1 MRSSETLLKRAV
13 CAALFIFCIS
23 LCITVTRAQQ
33 SAPEPSPA
41 QTPASPP
48 DDIVRISTELVQTDV
63 MVFDKQGRF
72 IDNLKPEDFEL
83 RVDGRVQP
91 VSFFERV
98 VAGSSDEETQ
108 LAAAR
113 GRQRTGQSSA
123 PVRPADR
130 GRTIFFFIDD
140 LHLSQESIMRTRK
153 TLLNYIDREVG
164 QNDQVAITSASGQ
177 IGFLQQL
184 TNNKSVLRKAVERLG
199 FRATAV
205 LRDTTETPPMTAV
218 QALEIAQNN
227 QSVLSFFVEA
237 LLRDNPMLRPEIAV
251 QMVQVRS
258 RRLVQQS
265 DATNTNLLL
274 TLASLMRSTARL
286 PGRKLVFF
294 LSEGFVMNVRD
305 SDVLEKMRRAT
316 DAAARSGTVV
326 YTMNPLGLETGMDAT
341 TQAAFDL
348 SGRLPQAST
357 ELMVTQ
363 EPLRIIASSTGG
375 RALLNT
381 NALDASI
388 GKTLQETSIYYLLAW
403 RPDTEQQKPGKFRRI
418 EAKVIGR
425 PELVVRVRNGYFTTD
440 PATASR
446 PTPPKNSSKSST
458 AETTKTPEKELRTA
472 INDVFARTTLPTSV
486 FAYYSDQPNNGPVL
500 SLIMAVEPEAL
511 ELEMKDGKH
520 TGVVDIA
527 GMVFNEEGK
536 SGASFKEQIQLNVIP
551 SDLPRI
557 LSSPLFYNYEL
568 RIKPGLYQVRVA
580 ARDAKT
586 GRTGSAMQWVEIP
599 DLSTQ
604 KLTMSS
610 LLVGS
615 NSAAR
620 EQAATEQSPVNISVD
635 RRFSRNSRLRFLTYI
650 YNAQRGAASGG
661 EPDVA
666 LQVQVFRDDQP
677 VITTALSKVKTE
689 GLPDKTRL
697 PYAAE
702 VMLDKM
708 PAGQY
713 VLKVTAIDRL
723 AKAST
728 SQQVDFA
735 IE

>member
-1 MRSSETLLKRAV
+1 MLKRAV
-13 CAALFIFCIS
+13 CAALLFFCTS
-23 LCITVTRAQQ
+23 LCITAAYGQQ

-41 QTPASPP
+41 QTPATGS

-83 RVDGRVQP
+83 RVDGRPQP

-98 VAGSSDEETQ
+98 VAGSSDEESK

-113 GRQRTGQSSA
+113 GVARSGKTNA

-153 TLLNYIDREVG
+153 TLLSYIDREVG
-164 QNDQVAITSASGQ
+164 QNDQVAITSASGS

-184 TNNKSVLRKAVERLG
+184 TNNKTVLRKAVERIS
-199 FRATAV
+199 FRATTV
-205 LRDTTETPPMTAV
+205 LRDTEPPPMTAV
-218 QALEIAQNN
+218 QALEIEQNN
-227 QSVLSFFVEA
+227 QQVLSFFVGA
-237 LLRDNPMLRPEIAV
+237 VLSDNPNLPPQVAV
-251 QMVQVRS
+251 QMVQTRA

-305 SDVLEKMRRAT
+305 SDVLEKVRRAT
-316 DAAARSGTVV
+316 DAAARSGTVI
-326 YTMNPLGLETGMDAT
+326 YSMNPLGLETGMDAT

-348 SGRLPQAST
+348 NGSLPPAST

-403 RPDTEQQKPGKFRRI
+403 RPDTEQQKPSKFRRI

-425 PELVVRVRNGYFTTD
+425 PELTVRVRNGYFTTD
-440 PATASR
+440 PATAAR
-446 PTPPKNSSKSST
+446 TTPKTNSKPQPP
-458 AETTKTPEKELRTA
+458 AEAARTPEKELRTA
-472 INDVFARTTLPTSV
+472 INDVIPRTTIPTSV
-486 FAYYSDQPNNGPVL
+486 FAYYADQPNNGTVL
-500 SLIMAVEPEAL
+500 SLIMAVAPEAL
-511 ELEMKDGKH
+511 ELELKDGKH
-520 TGVVDIA
+520 TGAVDIA
-527 GMVFNEEGK
+527 GVILNEEGK
-536 SGASFKEQIQLNVIP
+536 SGANFKEQIQLNVIP

-557 LSSPLFYNYEL
+557 LSSPLFYNYEV

-586 GRTGSAMQWVEIP
+586 GRTGSATQWVEIP
-599 DLSTQ
+599 DLATQ

-615 NSAAR
+615 SNNTAR
-620 EQAATEQSPVNISVD
+620 EQAATEASPVNISVD
-635 RRFSRNSRLRFLTYI
+635 RHFSRNSRLRFLTYI
-650 YNAQRGAASGG
+650 YNAQRGASTGG

-689 GLPDKTRL
+689 GLPDITRL

-702 VMLDKM
+702 VLLDKM

-713 VLKVTAIDRL
+713 ILKVTAIDRL

-728 SQQVDFA
+728 SQQVDFS